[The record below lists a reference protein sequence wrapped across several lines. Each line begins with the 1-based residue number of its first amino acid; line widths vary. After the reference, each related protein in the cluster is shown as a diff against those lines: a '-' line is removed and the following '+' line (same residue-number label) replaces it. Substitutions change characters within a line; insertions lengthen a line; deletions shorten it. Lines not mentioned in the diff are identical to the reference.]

1 MKKLL
6 SVVCSA
12 LLASLFF
19 ISCSDSTNS
28 SLSFQLPSALLFNTT
43 DGQTSESEYE
53 LKMNFT
59 GDVIEEYSYKFSSS
73 DLKNNQTY
81 TIQDLQSGSEIQIT
95 ASIYS
100 ATNQIKLYETESP
113 AKVVLQPGTNS
124 ATLVLTRC
132 TDSAGIDIADITDF
146 TIKAAYTA
154 LDGSTVTITSA
165 DSEIKIPNYNTDIT
179 FTIESKFAELLS
191 YKWYF
196 NVGNTDGAEPI
207 STDASCTINL
217 ATNELVNANDLN
229 TLTCII
235 AAGSFSTAV
244 DISFYASE
252 TTTSED

>member
-73 DLKNNQTY
+73 DLKNNKTY

-100 ATNQIKLYETESP
+100 TTDQIKRYETESP

-124 ATLVLTRC
+124 ANLVLTRC
-132 TDSAGIDIADITDF
+132 TGSADIDITDYF
-146 TIKAAYTA
+146 TIKAEYTG

-165 DSEIKIPNYNTDIT
+165 DSEIKIPNYDTDIT
-179 FTIESKFAELLS
+179 FTIESKFSELLS

-196 NVGNTDGAEPI
+196 NVGDTDGVEPI

-235 AAGSFSTAV
+235 TAGSFSIAV

-252 TTTSED
+252 TATSED

>member
-59 GDVIEEYSYKFSSS
+59 GDVNTEYSYKFSSS
-73 DLKNNQTY
+73 DLKNNPTY
-81 TIQDLQSGSEIQIT
+81 TIQNLQSGSEIQIT

-100 ATNQIKLYETESP
+100 TTDQIKRYETESP

-124 ATLVLTRC
+124 ANLVLTRC
-132 TDSAGIDIADITDF
+132 TGSAGIDIADYF
-146 TIKAAYTA
+146 TIKAEYTG
-154 LDGSTVTITSA
+154 LDGSTVTITSEE
-165 DSEIKIPNYNTDIT
+165 DEIKIPNYDTDIT
-179 FTIESKFAELLS
+179 FTIESKFSELLS

-196 NVGNTDGAEPI
+196 NIGNTDGVEPI

-235 AAGSFSTAV
+235 TAGSFSTAV

>member
-59 GDVIEEYSYKFSSS
+59 GDVNTEYSYKFSSS
-73 DLKNNQTY
+73 DLKNNPTY
-81 TIQDLQSGSEIQIT
+81 TIQNLQSGSEIQIT

-100 ATNQIKLYETESP
+100 TTDQIKRYETESP

-124 ATLVLTRC
+124 ANLVLTRC
-132 TDSAGIDIADITDF
+132 TGPADINITDYF
-146 TIKAAYTA
+146 TIKAEYTG

-165 DSEIKIPNYNTDIT
+165 DDEIKIPNYDTDIT
-179 FTIESKFAELLS
+179 FTIESKFSELLS
-191 YKWYF
+191 YEWYF
-196 NVGNTDGAEPI
+196 NNGLEPI

-217 ATNELVNANDLN
+217 ATNEFVNANALN
-229 TLTCII
+229 NLTCVITF
-235 AAGSFSTAV
+235 GSFSPSPSV

-252 TTTSED
+252 TATSED

>member
-59 GDVIEEYSYKFSSS
+59 GDVNTEYSYKFSSS
-73 DLKNNQTY
+73 DLKNNPTY
-81 TIQDLQSGSEIQIT
+81 TIQNLQSGSEIQIT

-100 ATNQIKLYETESP
+100 TTDQIKRYETESP

-124 ATLVLTRC
+124 ANLVLTRC
-132 TDSAGIDIADITDF
+132 TGSAGIDIADF
-146 TIKAAYTA
+146 TIKAEYTG
-154 LDGSTVTITSA
+154 LDGSTVTITSE
-165 DSEIKIPNYNTDIT
+165 DDEIKIPNYDTDIT
-179 FTIESKFAELLS
+179 FTIESKFSELLS

-196 NVGNTDGAEPI
+196 NIGNTDGVEPI

-217 ATNELVNANDLN
+217 ATNDLVNANDLN

-235 AAGSFSTAV
+235 TAGSFSTAV

>member
-73 DLKNNQTY
+73 DLKNNKTY

-100 ATNQIKLYETESP
+100 TTDQIKRYETESP

-124 ATLVLTRC
+124 ANLVLTRC
-132 TDSAGIDIADITDF
+132 TGSGDIDFADF
-146 TIKAAYTA
+146 TIKAEYTG

-165 DSEIKIPNYNTDIT
+165 DDEIKIPNYDTDIT
-179 FTIESKFAELLS
+179 FTIESKFSELLS

-217 ATNELVNANDLN
+217 ATNELVNANDKN

-235 AAGSFSTAV
+235 SFGTISKDV
-244 DISFYASE
+244 ELSFYASE
-252 TTTSED
+252 TATSED